1 MSTRFP
7 PRYLP
12 TLTEVV
18 TPQVRD
24 VFLPVAAPVAPAAP
38 AVPAVPTEPA
48 MPVAQEVQPKDAT
61 LADRD
66 MLAQQVIKLITPQLE
81 AELRNVAQELFEA
94 QYSALLPSLYL
105 QIEVAVRDAIDLA
118 LSAPVDNKD

>member
-1 MSTRFP
+1 MSTRLP

-24 VFLPVAAPVAPAAP
+24 VFLRVAA
-38 AVPAVPTEPA
+38 PAVPTEPA
-48 MPVAQEVQPKDAT
+48 AMPAAQDVQPTDAE
-61 LADRD
+61 LPDRD
-66 MLAQQVIKLITPQLE
+66 LLAQQVIKLITPQLE
-81 AELRNVAQELFEA
+81 AELRSVAQELFEA
-94 QYSALLPSLYL
+94 QYSAMLPSLYL

-118 LSAPVDNKD
+118 LSAPVDRED